1 MNKVFFKWGIIPLC
15 FIVLVLLLKPISL
28 SIDDIRRSHGIEKV
42 VVGVPSFGF
51 DTLLADIL
59 WVKAIQ
65 YLGGIRKITEIES
78 AVIYKLFDHITDLDP
93 QFTEAY
99 KLGGLTLSVEDS
111 EKAISLLEKGIVNN
125 KNIEWTVPYYASISA
140 FFHLKNYKEA
150 MRFLEIA
157 VKAPDHPP
165 HIDRLLAT
173 ANNLAGYKELSLDI
187 WQDIYKNAAQ
197 NYEKDLAYTNLVN
210 LSQEIIQSHPDKDLK
225 EKAKAMLKDLGSKK

>member
-1 MNKVFFKWGIIPLC
+1 MNKIFFKWGIIPLC

-28 SIDDIRRSHGIEKV
+28 SIDDIRRIQGLERAV
-42 VVGVPSFGF
+42 VATPNFGF
-51 DTLLADIL
+51 DTILADIL

-65 YLGGIRKITEIES
+65 YLGGIPKITEVEG
-78 AVIYKLFDHITDLDP
+78 AVIYKMFDRITDLDP

-99 KLGGLTLSVEDS
+99 KLGGLTLSVEES
-111 EKAISLLEKGIVNN
+111 EKAISLLEKGIINN

-140 FFHLKNYKEA
+140 FFHLKDYKEA

-197 NYEKDLAYTNLVN
+197 NYEKDLAYKNLVK
-210 LSQEIIQSHPDKDLK
+210 LSEEIIQSHPDKDLK
-225 EKAKAMLKDLGSKK
+225 EKAKAMLKDVEIKR

>member
-1 MNKVFFKWGIIPLC
+1 MNKIFFKWGIIPLC

-28 SIDDIRRSHGIEKV
+28 SIDDIRKIQGLERA
-42 VVGVPSFGF
+42 VVGTPNFGF
-51 DTLLADIL
+51 GTILADIL
-59 WVKAIQ
+59 WIKAIQ
-65 YLGGIRKITEIES
+65 YLGGIPKITEVEG
-78 AVIYKLFDHITDLDP
+78 AVIYKMFDRITDLDP

-111 EKAISLLEKGIVNN
+111 EKAISLLEKGIINN

-140 FFHLKNYKEA
+140 FFHLKDYKEA

-173 ANNLAGYKELSLDI
+173 ANNLAGYKEVSLDM
-187 WQDIYKNAAQ
+187 WQDIYKNATRD
-197 NYEKDLAYTNLVN
+197 YEKDLAYKNLVK
-210 LSQEIIQSHPDKDLK
+210 LSQEIVQSSSDKKLK
-225 EKAKAMLKDLGSKK
+225 EKAASALRSLGAKN